1 MKPLKISELREALR
15 PLRPYIASALLFTT
29 AVALLSLAPIGYM
42 RDVYGPV
49 LNARSS
55 STLAMVTLILLG
67 ALFASCF
74 LEWARAR
81 VMAGASVRF
90 AEVISRRVFEASFQA
105 NLMRQPEARQA
116 LGDLL
121 VIRNFITSSPMV
133 ALLDAPMGLLF
144 LGLVFLISPL
154 MGAFSMFGAVV
165 VLGLGLI
172 TERQVQ
178 PLIVDGQRFARAAQ
192 NFAADSGRNA
202 QVIEAMGMRGAVQRR
217 WLDVQS
223 RFLRNQA
230 LASLAQ
236 ARGSALTKF
245 VMLAQGSLLLG
256 IGVLFTL
263 MGVLSPQA
271 GALIIIA
278 KLLGAKAITPIMQL
292 IHSWKQVASARD
304 AFDRLEEFL
313 EKVPPREQRMRMPV
327 PSGHLAFDGV
337 AVRAPGTKKTILKD
351 VSFVVKPGRVLGVI
365 GPSGSGK
372 SSLARVIL
380 GLWAPLAGSAR
391 LDGVDVSGWNK
402 AELGPWVGYLPQDVE
417 LFDGTLAENIARFGE
432 VDREKVEEAARW
444 AGLDPILA
452 ALPAGLDTDIGD
464 DGCTLSGGQRQRV
477 GLARA
482 IYGEPR
488 LVVLDEP
495 NSNLDERGEVDLLN
509 AIRELKARACTVVVI
524 THRKGLLSVT
534 DQILV
539 MADGRPRVFGPR
551 DQVLQKLAGKNPDT
565 VAASDTPSAQPAE
578 AA

>member
-15 PLRPYIASALLFTT
+15 PLRPYVVSALLFTT

-49 LNARSS
+49 LNARSGG
-55 STLAMVTLILLG
+55 TLTMVTLILIG
-67 ALFASCF
+67 ALVASCF

-90 AEVISRRVFEASFQA
+90 AEVISRRVFDASFQA
-105 NLMRQPEARQA
+105 NLGRQPGARQA

-121 VIRNFITSSPMV
+121 AIRNFITSPTLV
-133 ALLDAPMGLLF
+133 ALLDAPMGVLF
-144 LGLVFLISPL
+144 LGLVFLVSPL
-154 MGAFSMFGAVV
+154 MGAFSVFGALV
-165 VLGLGLI
+165 VLGLGLL
-172 TERQVQ
+172 TERQVK
-178 PLIVDGQRFARAAQ
+178 PLMVDAQRFTHAAQ
-192 NFAADSGRNA
+192 NFAADGGRNA

-217 WLDVQS
+217 WLEMQS

-236 ARGSALTKF
+236 ARGSAMSKF

-278 KLLGAKAITPIMQL
+278 KLLGAKAIAPMMQL
-292 IHSWKQVASARD
+292 IHSWKQVVVARD

-313 EKVPPREQRMRMPV
+313 EKVPPREQRMRMPA
-327 PSGHLAFDGV
+327 PRGHLALDGV
-337 AVRAPGTKKTILKD
+337 AVRAPGTKKTILMD

-495 NSNLDERGEVDLLN
+495 NSNLDERGEADLLN

-539 MADGRPRVFGPR
+539 MADGRPRAFGPR

-565 VAASDTPSAQPAE
+565 VATSDTPSAQPAE